1 MLKFYILLNFDT
13 NGRNPNRC
21 GSEGIYEWNQ
31 TYVDHEAYEW
41 KGSYTY
47 PSIVGG
53 SLHLQVGIISLLILR
68 SRCNIPPKFPS
79 SREIDGWI

>member
-1 MLKFYILLNFDT
+1 MEEIQTHVDPKA
-13 NGRNPNRC
+13 
-21 GSEGIYEWNQ
+21 YEWNQ

-53 SLHLQVGIISLLILR
+53 SLHLQVGIISLPSFR
-68 SRCNIPPKFPS
+68 SRCNIPPNFPLVGKLM
-79 SREIDGWI
+79 DGSKVPFK